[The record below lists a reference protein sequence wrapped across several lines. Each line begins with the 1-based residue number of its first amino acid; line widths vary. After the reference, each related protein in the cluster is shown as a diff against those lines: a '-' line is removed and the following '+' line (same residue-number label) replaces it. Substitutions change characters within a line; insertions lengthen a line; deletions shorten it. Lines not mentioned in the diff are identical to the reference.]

1 MATITLRKDKI
12 NGVGGLIDSIVK
24 SSNKLDTQLGTLRN
38 TLQGVDSSTC
48 NLQGVVS
55 SITSSSKSEKEKVAD
70 LKRLNSKLTD
80 FITMTARRDA
90 DAKSAVERSK
100 NDFYSKYSYLKPE
113 CEKNVFEHI
122 CDGIVTAAKWCKEH
136 WKLIVTAIIVVVA
149 VVLLCTGVGSGLGA
163 VLLAGACWGAIMG
176 ACIGGVAGG
185 LESMANGGS
194 FLDGFEEGAFSGAIT
209 GAITGAACAG
219 LGALGGAA
227 GNFVRCGTALGK
239 AIKGTAAVTK
249 VLSIGMGGFDTLAMA
264 DRYFGSGNIAALNSK
279 LHESTAYNVFQT
291 GVTAV
296 AIFTGGMTTTMK
308 CFVAGTLV
316 LTVNGLV
323 AIEAI
328 KQGDMVYAANADT
341 LKVSP
346 RRVLET
352 FVRETSHLVHLTVNG
367 ETIVSTFDHP
377 YYVKGKGFVNA
388 ADLWIGAELVDKSGN
403 TVLVE
408 NLYRE
413 DLDNKTTTVYNF
425 KVEDDH
431 TYFVSDFE
439 ILVHNA
445 DYNQSPEQIIAER
458 TQGYDLEEH
467 PVKQKQLNTSQKAE
481 LKQKLNNRTMTKEEY
496 KRWDWNKRFDKRRKA
511 GVDEFWSQEKQRL
524 LNGENGTK
532 NWTTEQKIDIING
545 KRPKYNGQTIQ
556 GHHTYSASKYPQL
569 ADKGNVIYPAT
580 KTEHLEGW
588 HGGNYK
594 NSLPGKPIKNII
606 EF

>member
-12 NGVGGLIDSIVK
+12 NGVGGLMDSIVK
-24 SSNKLDTQLGTLRN
+24 SSNNLNTQLGTLRN

-48 NLQGVVS
+48 NLQSVVS
-55 SITSSSKSEKEKVAD
+55 SISSSSKSEKAKVAD
-70 LKRLNSKLTD
+70 LKRLNSKLTE

-194 FLDGFEEGAFSGAIT
+194 FLDGFEEGAFSGAIS

-227 GNFVRCGTALGK
+227 GNFVKCGTALGK

-264 DRYFGSGNIAALNSK
+264 DRYFGNGNIAALNSK
-279 LHESTAYNVFQT
+279 LHESKAYNIFQT

-328 KQGDMVYAANADT
+328 KQGDIVYAANADT

-388 ADLWIGAELVDKSGN
+388 CDLWIGAELADRNGD
-403 TVLVE
+403 TVPVE

-413 DLDNKTTTVYNF
+413 KLDDTTTTVYNF
-425 KVEDDH
+425 KVEEDH
-431 TYFVSDFE
+431 TYFVGNKC

-445 DYNQSPEQIIAER
+445 KYDVGKYNEMPNEQ
-458 TQGYDLEEH
+458 GMDKH
-467 PVKQKQLNTSQKAE
+467 HVPQKAVMKKLDPNYDPKTGPSIQVPKEGHTIKGPRGIVSRSSKGINSPSELIKRDISE
-481 LKQKLNNRTMTKEEY
+481 LKRVYPDIPDSSINELINMFKEMGYKL
-496 KRWDWNKRFDKRRKA
+496 
-511 GVDEFWSQEKQRL
+511 
-524 LNGENGTK
+524 
-532 NWTTEQKIDIING
+532 
-545 KRPKYNGQTIQ
+545 
-556 GHHTYSASKYPQL
+556 
-569 ADKGNVIYPAT
+569 
-580 KTEHLEGW
+580 
-588 HGGNYK
+588 
-594 NSLPGKPIKNII
+594 
-606 EF
+606 

>member
-12 NGVGGLIDSIVK
+12 NGVGGLIDSMVK
-24 SSNKLDTQLGTLRN
+24 SSNNLDTQLGTLRN

-48 NLQGVVS
+48 NLQGVVE
-55 SITSSSKSEKEKVAD
+55 SISSSSKSEKAKVAD

-80 FITMTARRDA
+80 FITMTANRDA
-90 DAKSAVERSK
+90 SAKSAVERAK

-113 CEKNVFEHI
+113 CEKGALEHI
-122 CDGIVTAAKWCKEH
+122 RDGIISAAEWCKKH
-136 WKLIVTAIIVVVA
+136 WKLIVVAIIVVVSI
-149 VVLLCTGVGSGLGA
+149 VVLCIPGVGPII
-163 VLLAGACWGAIMG
+163 AGACWGALLG
-176 ACIGGVAGG
+176 ACLGGVSGG

-194 FLDGFEEGAFSGAIT
+194 FLDGFEDGALTGAIT
-209 GAITGAACAG
+209 GAISGAAMAG
-219 LGALGGAA
+219 LGVLGGS
-227 GNFVRCGTALGK
+227 LGK
-239 AIKGTAAVTK
+239 FVQCGSTLGKFVKGTAAVTK
-249 VLSIGMGGFDTLAMA
+249 VLSTGMGAFDMLAMA
-264 DRYFGSGNIAALNSK
+264 DRYLGNGDIAALNAK
-279 LHESTAYNVFQT
+279 LHESQAYNIFQT
-291 GVTAV
+291 GVSAV
-296 AIFTGGMTTTMK
+296 AVFTGGMTTTMK

-323 AIEAI
+323 AIEEI

-341 LKVSP
+341 LKISP

-388 ADLWIGAELVDKSGN
+388 ADLWVGAELVDKSGN

-445 DYNQSPEQIIAER
+445 DYDKTVA
-458 TQGYDLEEH
+458 
-467 PVKQKQLNTSQKAE
+467 QLKI
-481 LKQKLNNRTMTKEEY
+481 
-496 KRWDWNKRFDKRRKA
+496 NK
-511 GVDEFWSQEKQRL
+511 
-524 LNGENGTK
+524 ENGKKFNQQLEKIANDNPNTEMVATEVPMNVEGGKQYRADLIIQKKNGKLIYVEGKASPTATYTK
-532 NWTTEQKIDIING
+532 GQKIDFANNNNKLIGNA
-545 KRPKYNGQTIQ
+545 KFTK
-556 GHHTYSASKYPQL
+556 
-569 ADKGNVIYPAT
+569 KGTNIFGT
-580 KTEHLEGW
+580 KTGPKAGTTIHRIQPDNIQDL
-588 HGGNYK
+588 
-594 NSLPGKPIKNII
+594 IKLLNN
-606 EF
+606 